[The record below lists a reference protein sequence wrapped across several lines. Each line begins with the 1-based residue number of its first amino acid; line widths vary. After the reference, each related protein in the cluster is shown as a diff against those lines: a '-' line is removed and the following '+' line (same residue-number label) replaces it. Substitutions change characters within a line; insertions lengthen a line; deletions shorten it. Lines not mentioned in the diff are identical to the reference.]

1 MGSDESGTPLPHS
14 RQVLAASTCWGA
26 WKSLLRPSSGGV
38 STPSGHL
45 WRLKGKQCC
54 VCVLPIP
61 RYVMKPC
68 CTDTRGE
75 GDFEEILMSGT
86 ETCRRVVGVEGAK
99 ACLSIF
105 TFNPIAWSASQ
116 GPRSDRGRG
125 RGWISNRSYPY
136 KTSDGNGT
144 KKL

>member
-1 MGSDESGTPLPHS
+1 MPLPAFQTGPGCFHMLGCLEVAPEAIL
-14 RQVLAASTCWGA
+14 RWRFNTIRPLMEAEGEAVL
-26 WKSLLRPSSGGV
+26 
-38 STPSGHL
+38 
-45 WRLKGKQCC
+45 

-68 CTDTRGE
+68 CTDSRGE

-105 TFNPIAWSASQ
+105 TFNPIAWSVVSLARPTQ
-116 GPRSDRGRG
+116 
-125 RGWISNRSYPY
+125 
-136 KTSDGNGT
+136 
-144 KKL
+144 

>member
-1 MGSDESGTPLPHS
+1 MLGCLEVAPEAILRWRFNTIRPLMEAEGEA
-14 RQVLAASTCWGA
+14 VL
-26 WKSLLRPSSGGV
+26 
-38 STPSGHL
+38 
-45 WRLKGKQCC
+45 

-75 GDFEEILMSGT
+75 GYFEEILMSGT

-116 GPRSDRGRG
+116 GPRSDRGMEAVAGSVTART
-125 RGWISNRSYPY
+125 P
-136 KTSDGNGT
+136 T
-144 KKL
+144 KLVMAMVLKSCD